1 MAATVIDRS
10 VENKNK
16 NDKRTKGTSAKL
28 VPLSATR
35 SPGKDPG
42 TLGIDGPTSF
52 VAMATA
58 AGRFCESITRP
69 RVSLTSV
76 RVCVLP
82 SFFLLGFGFWRWLP
96 SFRSSSYLEVI
107 ELHFDVLETPTRF
120 RRQIV
125 VGRHGDRAQRNGKT
139 HENPKEEEEEEE
151 EEEEVTQRNDADRV
165 SEDTAAPSAS
175 NGRRGRPGTAP
186 KKKEEKKGTLTE
198 PLRAWPSTSIGP
210 LAVANE

>member
-1 MAATVIDRS
+1 M
-10 VENKNK
+10 
-16 NDKRTKGTSAKL
+16 
-28 VPLSATR
+28 
-35 SPGKDPG
+35 
-42 TLGIDGPTSF
+42 
-52 VAMATA
+52 
-58 AGRFCESITRP
+58 
-69 RVSLTSV
+69 
-76 RVCVLP
+76 CVTEF
-82 SFFLLGFGFWRWLP
+82 FFLLGFGFWRWLP

-151 EEEEVTQRNDADRV
+151 EAEVTQRNDADRV

>member
-1 MAATVIDRS
+1 MAVSFFNGNSGDWGGSNLVERRQRIDGAIALSIDCGREKIDRHARRHRFWQGLRAPSIFFYFAIRPLAPVAATVIDRS

-82 SFFLLGFGFWRWLP
+82 SFFFCWVSGFGAG
-96 SFRSSSYLEVI
+96 Y
-107 ELHFDVLETPTRF
+107 
-120 RRQIV
+120 
-125 VGRHGDRAQRNGKT
+125 
-139 HENPKEEEEEEE
+139 
-151 EEEEVTQRNDADRV
+151 RV
-165 SEDTAAPSAS
+165 FV
-175 NGRRGRPGTAP
+175 
-186 KKKEEKKGTLTE
+186 
-198 PLRAWPSTSIGP
+198 PLRT
-210 LAVANE
+210 LK